1 MGRVCDPSRDR
12 LRIRFQMSGTRISR
26 GGGGGEPPKT
36 EVVAERRGGADRRDG
51 GGAVASSV
59 GGLMPTIA
67 TAPPI
72 EVRV

>member
-1 MGRVCDPSRDR
+1 VIASASDFRCRELG
-12 LRIRFQMSGTRISR
+12 FHE
-26 GGGGGEPPKT
+26 GGGGEPPKT
-36 EVVAERRGGADRRDG
+36 EVVAERRGGVDRRDG
-51 GGAVASSV
+51 GDVVASSV

>member
-1 MGRVCDPSRDR
+1 VRVTHRVIASASDFRCRE
-12 LRIRFQMSGTRISR
+12 LRFHE
-26 GGGGGEPPKT
+26 GGGGEPPKT
-36 EVVAERRGGADRRDG
+36 EVVAEHRGGADRRDG

-59 GGLMPTIA
+59 GGLMSTIA